1 MSKYKAIFESLYQQ
15 YWQCIYRLALGY
27 VNDADWAKDIAQ
39 ETFVNVWNQLPK
51 FRAEAEYN
59 TWIYRIAVNICLR
72 QIERSK
78 KVVSDQDKVQQSK
91 SVEEE
96 YQEVNTQKLYKAI
109 SELTEINRIIISLT
123 LEGMDQKQIADVTGI
138 THANVR
144 TRVHR
149 IKEELYQKLNNY
161 GK

>member
-1 MSKYKAIFESLYQQ
+1 MSKYKETFESLYEQ
-15 YWQCIYRLALGY
+15 YWQRIYRLALGY
-27 VNDADWAKDIAQ
+27 VNDVDWAKDIAQ

-51 FRAEAEYN
+51 FRADSGYG
-59 TWIYRIAVNICLR
+59 TWIYRITVNICLR

-78 KVVSDQDKVQQSK
+78 KVMSDESKIRQSK

-96 YQEVNTQKLYKAI
+96 YKETNTQKLYQAI

-123 LEGMDQKQIADVTGI
+123 LEGVEQKQIADVTGL

>member
-1 MSKYKAIFESLYQQ
+1 MSKYKETFESLYEQ
-15 YWQCIYRLALGY
+15 YWHRIYRLALGY
-27 VNDADWAKDIAQ
+27 VNDVDWAKDIAQ

-51 FRAEAEYN
+51 FRADSGYG
-59 TWIYRIAVNICLR
+59 TWIYRITVNICLR

-78 KVVSDQDKVQQSK
+78 KVMPDESKIRHSK

-96 YQEVNTQKLYKAI
+96 YKETNTQKLYQAI

-123 LEGMDQKQIADVTGI
+123 LEGVDQKQIADVTGL

>member
-1 MSKYKAIFESLYQQ
+1 MSKYKETFESLYEQ
-15 YWQCIYRLALGY
+15 YWQRIYRLALGY
-27 VNDADWAKDIAQ
+27 VNDTDWAKDIAQ

-51 FRAEAEYN
+51 FRADSGYG
-59 TWIYRIAVNICLR
+59 TWIYRITVNICLR

-78 KVVSDQDKVQQSK
+78 KVMPDESKIRHSK

-96 YQEVNTQKLYKAI
+96 YKETNTQKLYQAI

-123 LEGMDQKQIADVTGI
+123 LEGVDQKQIADVTGL

>member
-1 MSKYKAIFESLYQQ
+1 MNKYKAIFESLYQQ
-15 YWQCIYRLALGY
+15 YWQRIYRLALGY

-51 FRAEAEYN
+51 FREEAQHN

-78 KVVSDQDKVQQSK
+78 KIIPDENKVRQSK
-91 SVEEE
+91 GVEEE
-96 YQEVNTQKLYKAI
+96 YQEANTQRLYQGI

-123 LEGMDQKQIADVTGI
+123 LEGMDQKQIAEVTGL
-138 THANVR
+138 THTNVR

-149 IKEELYQKLNNY
+149 IKEELYQKLNNN

>member
-1 MSKYKAIFESLYQQ
+1 MSKYKEIFESLYEQ
-15 YWQCIYRLALGY
+15 YWQRIYRLALGY
-27 VNDADWAKDIAQ
+27 VNDVDWAKDIAQ

-51 FRAEAEYN
+51 FRADSGYG
-59 TWIYRIAVNICLR
+59 TWIYRITVNICLR

-78 KVVSDQDKVQQSK
+78 KVMPDESKIRQSK

-96 YQEVNTQKLYKAI
+96 YKETNTQKLYQAI

-123 LEGMDQKQIADVTGI
+123 LEGVDQKQIADVTGL

>member
-1 MSKYKAIFESLYQQ
+1 MSMYKELFESLYAH
-15 YWQCIYRLALGY
+15 YWQRIYRLALGY
-27 VNDADWAKDIAQ
+27 VNDADWAKGIAQ

-51 FRAEAEYN
+51 FRADSGYG

-78 KVVSDQDKVQQSK
+78 KVMSDESKIRQSK

-96 YQEVNTQKLYKAI
+96 YKETNTQILYQAI
-109 SELTEINRIIISLT
+109 SELSEMNRIIISLT
-123 LEGMDQKQIADVTGI
+123 LEGVDQKQIADVTGL

>member
-1 MSKYKAIFESLYQQ
+1 MSKYKETFESLYEQ
-15 YWQCIYRLALGY
+15 YWQRIYRLALGY
-27 VNDADWAKDIAQ
+27 VNDVDWAKDIAQ

-51 FRAEAEYN
+51 FRADSGYG
-59 TWIYRIAVNICLR
+59 TWIYRITVNICLR

-78 KVVSDQDKVQQSK
+78 KVMPDESKIRHSK

-96 YQEVNTQKLYKAI
+96 YKETNTQKLYQAI

-123 LEGMDQKQIADVTGI
+123 LEGVDQKQIADVTGL

>member
-1 MSKYKAIFESLYQQ
+1 MSKYKELFESLYEQ
-15 YWQCIYRLALGY
+15 YWQRIYRLALGY

-51 FRAEAEYN
+51 FRADSGYG
-59 TWIYRIAVNICLR
+59 TWIYRITVNICLR

-78 KVVSDQDKVQQSK
+78 KIMSDENKIRQSK

-96 YQEVNTQKLYKAI
+96 YKETNTQKLYQAI
-109 SELTEINRIIISLT
+109 GELSEMNRIIISLT
-123 LEGMDQKQIADVTGI
+123 LEGVDQKQIADVTGL

>member
-15 YWQCIYRLALGY
+15 YWQRIYRLALGY

-78 KVVSDQDKVQQSK
+78 KVVSDQDKVQRSK

-96 YQEVNTQKLYKAI
+96 YQEVNTQKLYMAI

>member
-1 MSKYKAIFESLYQQ
+1 MSKYKETFESLYEQ
-15 YWQCIYRLALGY
+15 YWQRIYRLALGY
-27 VNDADWAKDIAQ
+27 VNDVDWAKDIAQ

-51 FRAEAEYN
+51 FRADSGYG
-59 TWIYRIAVNICLR
+59 TWIYRITVNICLR

-78 KVVSDQDKVQQSK
+78 KVMPNESKIRQSK

-96 YQEVNTQKLYKAI
+96 YKETNTQKLYQAI

-123 LEGMDQKQIADVTGI
+123 LEGVDQKQIADVTGL

>member
-1 MSKYKAIFESLYQQ
+1 MSKYKETFESLYEQ
-15 YWQCIYRLALGY
+15 YWQRIYRLALGY
-27 VNDADWAKDIAQ
+27 VNDVDWAKDIAQ

-51 FRAEAEYN
+51 FRADSGYG

-78 KVVSDQDKVQQSK
+78 KVMPDENKIRQSK

-96 YQEVNTQKLYKAI
+96 YKETNTQKLYQAI

-123 LEGMDQKQIADVTGI
+123 LEGVDQKQIADVTGL

>member
-15 YWQCIYRLALGY
+15 YWQRIYRLALGY

-78 KVVSDQDKVQQSK
+78 KVVSDQDKVQRSK

-96 YQEVNTQKLYKAI
+96 YQEVNTQRLYKSI

>member
-15 YWQCIYRLALGY
+15 YWQRIYRLALGY

-78 KVVSDQDKVQQSK
+78 KVVSDQDKVQRSK
-91 SVEEE
+91 SVEQE
-96 YQEVNTQKLYKAI
+96 YQEVNTQRLYKAI

-123 LEGMDQKQIADVTGI
+123 LEGMDQKQIAVVTGI

>member
-15 YWQCIYRLALGY
+15 YWQRIYRLALGY

-51 FRAEAEYN
+51 FRAEAEYS

-78 KVVSDQDKVQQSK
+78 KVVSDQDKVQRSK
-91 SVEEE
+91 SVEQE
-96 YQEVNTQKLYKAI
+96 YQEVNTQRLYKAI

-123 LEGMDQKQIADVTGI
+123 LEGMDQKQIAVVTGI

>member
-15 YWQCIYRLALGY
+15 YWQRIYRLALGY
-27 VNDADWAKDIAQ
+27 VNDVDWAKDIAQ

-78 KVVSDQDKVQQSK
+78 KVISDQDKVQRSK

-96 YQEVNTQKLYKAI
+96 YQEVNTQRLYKAI

-123 LEGMDQKQIADVTGI
+123 LDGMDQKQIADVTGI

-149 IKEELYQKLNNY
+149 IKEELYQKLNNN

>member
-1 MSKYKAIFESLYQQ
+1 MSKYKETFELLYEQ
-15 YWQCIYRLALGY
+15 YWQRIYRLALGY
-27 VNDADWAKDIAQ
+27 VNDVDWAKDIAQ

-51 FRAEAEYN
+51 FRADSGYG
-59 TWIYRIAVNICLR
+59 TWIYRITVNICLR

-78 KVVSDQDKVQQSK
+78 KVMPDESKIRHSK

-96 YQEVNTQKLYKAI
+96 YKETNTQKLYQAI

-123 LEGMDQKQIADVTGI
+123 LEGVDQKQIADVTGL
-138 THANVR
+138 THVNVR

>member
-1 MSKYKAIFESLYQQ
+1 MSKYKETFESLYEQ
-15 YWQCIYRLALGY
+15 YWQRIYRLALGY
-27 VNDADWAKDIAQ
+27 VNDVDWAKDIAQ

-51 FRAEAEYN
+51 FRADSGYG
-59 TWIYRIAVNICLR
+59 TWIYRITVNICLR

-78 KVVSDQDKVQQSK
+78 KVMPDESKIRQSK

-96 YQEVNTQKLYKAI
+96 YKETNTQKLYQAI

-123 LEGMDQKQIADVTGI
+123 LEGVDQKQIADVTGL

>member
-1 MSKYKAIFESLYQQ
+1 MSKYKEIFESLYEQ
-15 YWQCIYRLALGY
+15 YWQRIYRLALGY
-27 VNDADWAKDIAQ
+27 VNNADWAKDIAQ

-51 FRAEAEYN
+51 FREDAQYN

-78 KVVSDQDKVQQSK
+78 KVMPNENKIRQSK

-96 YQEVNTQKLYKAI
+96 YKETNTQKLYQAI

-123 LEGMDQKQIADVTGI
+123 LEGVDQKQIADVTGL
-138 THANVR
+138 TYANVR

>member
-1 MSKYKAIFESLYQQ
+1 MSKYKETFELLYEQ
-15 YWQCIYRLALGY
+15 YWQRIYRLALGY
-27 VNDADWAKDIAQ
+27 VNDVDWAKDIAQ

-51 FRAEAEYN
+51 FRADSGYG
-59 TWIYRIAVNICLR
+59 TWIYRITVNICLR

-78 KVVSDQDKVQQSK
+78 KVMPDESKIRHSK

-96 YQEVNTQKLYKAI
+96 YKETNTQKLYQAI

-123 LEGMDQKQIADVTGI
+123 LEGVDQKQIADVTGL

>member
-15 YWQCIYRLALGY
+15 YWQRIYRLALGY

-78 KVVSDQDKVQQSK
+78 KVVSDQDKVQRSK

-123 LEGMDQKQIADVTGI
+123 LEGMDQKQIAEVTGL

>member
-1 MSKYKAIFESLYQQ
+1 MSKYKETFELLYEQ
-15 YWQCIYRLALGY
+15 YWQRIYRLALGY
-27 VNDADWAKDIAQ
+27 VNDVDWAKDIAQ

-51 FRAEAEYN
+51 FRADSGYG
-59 TWIYRIAVNICLR
+59 TWIYRITVNICLR

-78 KVVSDQDKVQQSK
+78 KVMPDEGKIRQSK

-96 YQEVNTQKLYKAI
+96 YKETNTQKLYQAI

-123 LEGMDQKQIADVTGI
+123 LEGVEQKQIADVTGL

>member
-1 MSKYKAIFESLYQQ
+1 MSKYKETFESLYEQ
-15 YWQCIYRLALGY
+15 YWQRIYRLALGY
-27 VNDADWAKDIAQ
+27 VNDVDWAKDIAQ

-51 FRAEAEYN
+51 FRADSGYG

-78 KVVSDQDKVQQSK
+78 KVMPDESKIRQSK

-96 YQEVNTQKLYKAI
+96 YKETNTQKLYQAI

-123 LEGMDQKQIADVTGI
+123 LEGVDQKQIADVTGL

>member
-1 MSKYKAIFESLYQQ
+1 MSKYKETFELLYEQ
-15 YWQCIYRLALGY
+15 YWQRIYRLALGY
-27 VNDADWAKDIAQ
+27 VNDVDWAKDIAQ

-51 FRAEAEYN
+51 FRADSGYG
-59 TWIYRIAVNICLR
+59 TWIYRITVNICLR

-78 KVVSDQDKVQQSK
+78 KVMPDENKIRQSK

-96 YQEVNTQKLYKAI
+96 YKETNTQKLYQAI

-123 LEGMDQKQIADVTGI
+123 LEGVDQKQIADVTGL

>member
-1 MSKYKAIFESLYQQ
+1 MSKYKETFESLYEQ
-15 YWQCIYRLALGY
+15 YWQRIYRLALGY
-27 VNDADWAKDIAQ
+27 VNDVDWAKDIAQ

-51 FRAEAEYN
+51 FRADSGYG

-78 KVVSDQDKVQQSK
+78 KVMPDESKIRQSK

-96 YQEVNTQKLYKAI
+96 YKETNTQKLYQAI

-123 LEGMDQKQIADVTGI
+123 LEGVEQKQIADVTGL

>member
-1 MSKYKAIFESLYQQ
+1 MSKYKETFESLYEQ
-15 YWQCIYRLALGY
+15 YWQRIYRLALGY
-27 VNDADWAKDIAQ
+27 VNDVDWAKDIAQ

-51 FRAEAEYN
+51 FRADSGYG
-59 TWIYRIAVNICLR
+59 TWIYRITVNICLR

-78 KVVSDQDKVQQSK
+78 KVMPDENKIRQSK

-96 YQEVNTQKLYKAI
+96 YKETNTQKLYQAI

-123 LEGMDQKQIADVTGI
+123 LEGVDQKQIADVTGL

>member
-1 MSKYKAIFESLYQQ
+1 MSKYKETFESLYEQ
-15 YWQCIYRLALGY
+15 YWQRIYRLALGY
-27 VNDADWAKDIAQ
+27 VNDVDWAKDIAQ

-51 FRAEAEYN
+51 FRADSGYG
-59 TWIYRIAVNICLR
+59 TWIYRITVNICLR

-78 KVVSDQDKVQQSK
+78 KVMPDEGKIRQSK

-96 YQEVNTQKLYKAI
+96 YKETNTQKLYQAI

-123 LEGMDQKQIADVTGI
+123 LEGVEQKQIADVTGL

>member
-1 MSKYKAIFESLYQQ
+1 MSKYKETFELLYEQ
-15 YWQCIYRLALGY
+15 YWQRIYRLALGY
-27 VNDADWAKDIAQ
+27 VNDVDWAKDIAQ

-51 FRAEAEYN
+51 FRADSGYG
-59 TWIYRIAVNICLR
+59 TWIYRITVNICLR

-78 KVVSDQDKVQQSK
+78 KVMPDENKIRQSK

-96 YQEVNTQKLYKAI
+96 YKETNTQKLYQAI

-123 LEGMDQKQIADVTGI
+123 LEGVEQKQIADVTGL

>member
-15 YWQCIYRLALGY
+15 YWQRIYRLALGY

-51 FRAEAEYN
+51 FRAEAEYS

-78 KVVSDQDKVQQSK
+78 KVVSDQDKVQRSK

-96 YQEVNTQKLYKAI
+96 YQEVNTQRLYKAI

-123 LEGMDQKQIADVTGI
+123 LEGMDQKQIAVVTGI

>member
-1 MSKYKAIFESLYQQ
+1 MSKYKELFESLYEQ
-15 YWQCIYRLALGY
+15 YWQRIYRLALGY

-51 FRAEAEYN
+51 FRADSGYG

-78 KVVSDQDKVQQSK
+78 KVMPDENKIRQSK

-96 YQEVNTQKLYKAI
+96 YKETNTQKLYQAI
-109 SELTEINRIIISLT
+109 SELSEMNRIIISLT
-123 LEGMDQKQIADVTGI
+123 LEGVDQKQIADVTGL

>member
-1 MSKYKAIFESLYQQ
+1 MSKYKETFESLYEQ
-15 YWQCIYRLALGY
+15 YWQRIYRLALGY
-27 VNDADWAKDIAQ
+27 VNDVDWAKDIAQ

-51 FRAEAEYN
+51 FRADSGYG
-59 TWIYRIAVNICLR
+59 TWIYRITVNICLR

-78 KVVSDQDKVQQSK
+78 KVMPDEGKIRQSK

-96 YQEVNTQKLYKAI
+96 YKETNTQKLYQAI

-123 LEGMDQKQIADVTGI
+123 LEGVDQKQIADVTGL